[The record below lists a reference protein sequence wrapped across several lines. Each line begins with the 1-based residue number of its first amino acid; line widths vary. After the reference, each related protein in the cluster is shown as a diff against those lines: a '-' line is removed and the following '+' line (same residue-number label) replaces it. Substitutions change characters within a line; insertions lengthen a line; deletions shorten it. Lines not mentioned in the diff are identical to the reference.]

1 MKKLILILLS
11 ITIYSCEDVID
22 LDLNKSQPKLII
34 EASINWVKET
44 SGNEQEIKLSL
55 SAPFYDLETPP
66 ANNAQ
71 ISVFDNN
78 GNQFIFIE
86 DVNYI

>member
-11 ITIYSCEDVID
+11 ITIYSCEDVIV

-71 ISVFDNN
+71 ISVFVLLTV
-78 GNQFIFIE
+78 F
-86 DVNYI
+86 